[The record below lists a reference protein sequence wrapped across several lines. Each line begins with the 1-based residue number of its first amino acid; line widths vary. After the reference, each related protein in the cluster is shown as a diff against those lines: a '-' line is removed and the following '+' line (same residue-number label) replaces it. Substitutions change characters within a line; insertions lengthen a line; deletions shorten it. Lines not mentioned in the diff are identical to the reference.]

1 MRTFLYIFIIISFM
15 ASCSLKK
22 TGQVSNKLDEN
33 SIEFVFL
40 LGKNLPCDSILWG
53 ASIDFV
59 NDSLLIIEELSG
71 TSTYGVYRVYSDKLV
86 KEGSFL
92 TIGNGP
98 FEAVQPY
105 LWGNGDKNILY
116 VTDFSGR
123 LRCIYKMNVEKIYH
137 KDLWETIHAP
147 DAGEHLLFPSVAM
160 MNDTLCFIVGS
171 GLYSDNILSVIDF
184 KLGTTEEVDEF
195 KFPGFNSPSELKV
208 AKHMVY
214 CDAELLKH
222 PTENKIV
229 YAGRL
234 GRYIEIFEID

>member
-1 MRTFLYIFIIISFM
+1 M

-171 GLYSDNILSVIDF
+171 GLYRPDPTIKQRVSFIIA
-184 KLGTTEEVDEF
+184 TE
-195 KFPGFNSPSELKV
+195 GNSKCSPASG
-208 AKHMVY
+208 A
-214 CDAELLKH
+214 C
-222 PTENKIV
+222 IV
-229 YAGRL
+229 SHKSL
-234 GRYIEIFEID
+234 

>member
-1 MRTFLYIFIIISFM
+1 MFI
-15 ASCSLKK
+15 KK

-98 FEAVQPY
+98 
-105 LWGNGDKNILY
+105 L
-116 VTDFSGR
+116 R
-123 LRCIYKMNVEKIYH
+123 LSNLIFGEMEIKI
-137 KDLWETIHAP
+137 
-147 DAGEHLLFPSVAM
+147 FCM
-160 MNDTLCFIVGS
+160 
-171 GLYSDNILSVIDF
+171 
-184 KLGTTEEVDEF
+184 
-195 KFPGFNSPSELKV
+195 
-208 AKHMVY
+208 
-214 CDAELLKH
+214 
-222 PTENKIV
+222 
-229 YAGRL
+229 
-234 GRYIEIFEID
+234 